1 MDVLGIFFPKKC
13 VGCKKLGAY
22 ICTNCF
28 AGIKMQTSSICGVCG
43 RYAVDGLTHPRCR
56 GRYTI
61 DGTSAALVYRGIV
74 KKLVY
79 QYKFAPHLFD
89 LSEILC
95 DFLYESAIQ
104 QESLEEYLRPS
115 CVITSVPLYRSR
127 HLARGY
133 NQSELLAKNLAKRV
147 GVRCI
152 NASYKVK
159 DTSSQVGK
167 TEQERRDSIKGAIVV
182 RKVDMPKRILIIDDV
197 LTSGATM
204 NEMAKVLKK
213 NGAKYVWGLAL
224 AHGE

>member
-1 MDVLGIFFPKKC
+1 
-13 VGCKKLGAY
+13 
-22 ICTNCF
+22 
-28 AGIKMQTSSICGVCG
+28 MQTSSICGVCG

-89 LSEILC
+89 LSRVMC

-104 QESLEEYLRPS
+104 QESLEEYLRPP

-133 NQSELLAKNLAKRV
+133 NQSELLAKNLAKKL